1 MVPSFWAILSIAH
14 DHQLLRC
21 NRVLLQSRT
30 NTKFKVFL
38 ISGLFKSGF
47 RSFSITKSLRRIFL
61 LLLLLL
67 PLLLPIFLT
76 LLAILKH
83 PVHLPAILTHRTSQ
97 RIGQSHLL
105 SCNLFHLPLHLH
117 NIFVELVQM
126 KSVFHLFLFTLQ
138 QIEKED
144 S

>member
-47 RSFSITKSLRRIFL
+47 RSFSITESLRLIL
-61 LLLLLL
+61 LL
-67 PLLLPIFLT
+67 LLLPIFLT

>member
-47 RSFSITKSLRRIFL
+47 RSFSITESLRLI
-61 LLLLLL
+61 LLL

-117 NIFVELVQM
+117 NLFVELVQM

>member
-47 RSFSITKSLRRIFL
+47 RSFSITESLRLIL
-61 LLLLLL
+61 LL
-67 PLLLPIFLT
+67 LLLPIFLT
-76 LLAILKH
+76 LLAVLKH